1 MYLHRWNTHLFQLE
15 YREHH
20 MSTAKKVLLVVYAIL
35 AALVLVQGDTVAG
48 VWALRL
54 LAILFVI
61 HLLETAVYFNLC
73 KAAPGSLGKHLFNVF
88 VFGVLHVNELKAAQP
103 KP

>member
-1 MYLHRWNTHLFQLE
+1 
-15 YREHH
+15 

-35 AALVLVQGDTVAG
+35 AALVVVQGDTVAG
-48 VWALRL
+48 VWAMRL

-88 VFGVLHVNELKAAQP
+88 LFGVLHVNELKAAQTNR
-103 KP
+103 